1 MPWVQQTFESPASYP
16 YPMIPKRILLKE
28 TFLYAVSKTV
38 PGFAGL
44 ASVILFMRIIGAEQ
58 YGQYSFLLS
67 QWYLIVAIGFGWLNQ
82 AQLRYYSKDNTFDD
96 YKAGQ
101 IRAFAYSGVI
111 SVIVFS
117 VLSIFQPRSI
127 QLWGISIISIIS
139 IGGFNYIKTFF
150 QAKLEPKKVIW
161 LTLGQS
167 ILALSIPLGLYFLF
181 QKNSFSILMGVG
193 ISFLLM
199 TIIFGLKK
207 KVMKHF
213 ITDVSKPTKTGKIRV
228 KKWFIYGGPLSIW
241 FAAGLAFPFLD
252 RFFINLYLPGETLG
266 VYAGIQELLTRI
278 FSITIFPLTLA
289 LHPRIMNLWNDSK
302 IREAIQ
308 TIRWGIGVMLG
319 LAIVLCIVI
328 WLFDTIIFNILTM
341 AIPQINSQYKS
352 LLLPLLSAG
361 FLWQFSFLTHK
372 MLELKEKTHIMV
384 VFLLISLFIN
394 MVGNSMYIPH
404 FGVQATAN
412 TAFVS
417 ALVYCILTG
426 IYSMIVMTKSKN

>member
-1 MPWVQQTFESPASYP
+1 
-16 YPMIPKRILLKE
+16 MIPKRILLKE
-28 TFLYAVSKTV
+28 TFFYAVSKTV

-101 IRAFAYSGVI
+101 IRAFAYSGLI
-111 SVIVFS
+111 SVTVFS

-228 KKWFIYGGPLSIW
+228 KKWFFYGGPLSIW

-308 TIRWGIGVMLG
+308 TIRWGIGVILG

>member
-101 IRAFAYSGVI
+101 IRAFAYSGLI

-117 VLSIFQPRSI
+117 VLSLFQPRSI

-228 KKWFIYGGPLSIW
+228 KKWFFYGGPLSIW

-426 IYSMIVMTKSKN
+426 IYSMIVMTKLKN

>member
-101 IRAFAYSGVI
+101 IRAFAYSGLI

-228 KKWFIYGGPLSIW
+228 KKWFFYGGPLSIW

-372 MLELKEKTHIMV
+372 MIELKEKTHIMV

>member
-1 MPWVQQTFESPASYP
+1 MPWVQQTFESPTSYP
-16 YPMIPKRILLKE
+16 YLMIPKSILLKE
-28 TFLYAVSKTV
+28 TFFYAVSKTV

-44 ASVILFMRIIGAEQ
+44 ASIILFMRIIGAEQ

-101 IRAFAYSGVI
+101 IRAFAYSGLI

-139 IGGFNYIKTFF
+139 IGGFNYIKTLF

-167 ILALSIPLGLYFLF
+167 ILALSIPLGLLFLF

-193 ISFLLM
+193 LSFLLM

-207 KVMKHF
+207 KVVKHF

-289 LHPRIMNLWNDSK
+289 LHPRIMNLWNESK
-302 IREAIQ
+302 KQEAIQ
-308 TIRWGIGVMLG
+308 TIKWGVGIMIGFVTIL
-319 LAIVLCIVI
+319 
-328 WLFDTIIFNILTM
+328 LFIMWMFENVIFNIIHL
-341 AIPQINSQYKS
+341 AIPQMSNQHKTLII
-352 LLLPLLSAG
+352 PLLSAG

-394 MVGNSMYIPH
+394 MVGNSIYIPH
-404 FGVQATAN
+404 LGVQATAN

-417 ALVYCILTG
+417 ALVYCILTS
-426 IYSMIVMTKSKN
+426 IYSMIAMTKSKN

>member
-1 MPWVQQTFESPASYP
+1 
-16 YPMIPKRILLKE
+16 MIPKRILLKE

-101 IRAFAYSGVI
+101 IRAFAYSGLI

-117 VLSIFQPRSI
+117 VLSILQPRSI

-228 KKWFIYGGPLSIW
+228 KKWFFYGGPLSIW

-308 TIRWGIGVMLG
+308 TIRWGIGVILG

-328 WLFDTIIFNILTM
+328 WLFDTIIFNILTI

-361 FLWQFSFLTHK
+361 FLWQFSFLAHK

-384 VFLLISLFIN
+384 MFLLFSLLIN
-394 MVGNSMYIPH
+394 IVGNSVFIPRM
-404 FGVQATAN
+404 GVQATAN
-412 TAFVS
+412 TAFIS
-417 ALVYCILTG
+417 ALAYCLLTG
-426 IYSMIVMTKSKN
+426 IYSIMAIVRSKY

>member
-1 MPWVQQTFESPASYP
+1 
-16 YPMIPKRILLKE
+16 MIPKRILLKE

-58 YGQYSFLLS
+58 YGQYSFLIS

-101 IRAFAYSGVI
+101 IRAFAYSGLI

-117 VLSIFQPRSI
+117 VLSILQPRSI

-167 ILALSIPLGLYFLF
+167 ILALSIPLGLFFLF

-228 KKWFIYGGPLSIW
+228 KKWFFYGGPLSIW

-308 TIRWGIGVMLG
+308 TIRWGIGVILG

-328 WLFDTIIFNILTM
+328 WLFDTIIFNILTI

-394 MVGNSMYIPH
+394 MVGNSMYIPY

-426 IYSMIVMTKSKN
+426 IYSMIVMTKLKN

>member
-1 MPWVQQTFESPASYP
+1 
-16 YPMIPKRILLKE
+16 MIPKIILLKE

-101 IRAFAYSGVI
+101 IRAFAYSGLI

-139 IGGFNYIKTFF
+139 IGGFNYIKTVF

-167 ILALSIPLGLYFLF
+167 ILALSIPLGLFFLF

-289 LHPRIMNLWNDSK
+289 IHPRIMNLWNDSK

>member
-28 TFLYAVSKTV
+28 TFFYAVSKTV

-101 IRAFAYSGVI
+101 IRAFAYSGLI

-228 KKWFIYGGPLSIW
+228 KKWFFYGGPLSIW

-426 IYSMIVMTKSKN
+426 IYSMMVMTKSKN